1 MVRLVLRP
9 RAGLFL
15 QVMIGRTC
23 QGRDVTG
30 ERTGVAWSST
40 SCVIKVKVGR
50 YYWRQISRQDVVMV
64 VSMDSGANFW
74 V

>member
-9 RAGLFL
+9 ILALSF
-15 QVMIGRTC
+15 QMMIDRTC

-30 ERTGVAWSST
+30 ETTGVSWSSIG
-40 SCVIKVKVGR
+40 CVIKVKVGR

-64 VSMDSGANFW
+64 ISMDSEANFW

>member
-9 RAGLFL
+9 TLALFF
-15 QVMIGRTC
+15 QMIDRTC